1 MKYLLCKKS
10 LVRPNAEELVFNTP
24 YTLQEAKYWSSYLNA
39 HFRLTRYWYEPET
52 KEPPND
58 NLRTKSN

>member
-1 MKYLLCKKS
+1 MKS
-10 LVRPNAEELVFNTP
+10 LVRPDAEEP

-39 HFRLTRYWYEPET
+39 HFRLTRYWYEPED